1 VHPTDL
7 RSGPCPHCGG
17 KLEWKASVERLEQG
31 LETHF
36 FECNACGHI
45 HTVEKK
51 LIAKVRQMRRTDVA
65 RADQAGQAR
74 L

>member
-17 KLEWKASVERLEQG
+17 KLEWKAGVEGLEQG

-51 LIAKVRQMRRTDVA
+51 H
-65 RADQAGQAR
+65 
-74 L
+74 